1 MNAVLCSGDSF
12 SKTFEALICAANCL
26 IPDLHEAQKKRTS
39 KCAPDEMDQVFPPSK
54 GCTLESTPPRAPL
67 SMARPPWQREK
78 ENRLTWCRGKRASCR
93 LLLVEKKWETD
104 QNPEGCRLR
113 ATIPR
118 TGSLTGGSPVA
129 VQPEHA
135 IHEYPRWQDTPL
147 TPHFWWSARY
157 PNGTPQ
163 SATRMEKA

>member
-1 MNAVLCSGDSF
+1 MQLCVRVTASPRH
-12 SKTFEALICAANCL
+12 SKRLSVQQTVSSQICMQPRRKEHPMVRPTRWIRCFLRRFALWSRHLRERHCPC
-26 IPDLHEAQKKRTS
+26 H
-39 KCAPDEMDQVFPPSK
+39 
-54 GCTLESTPPRAPL
+54 
-67 SMARPPWQREK
+67 ARLGNGEK

-104 QNPEGCRLR
+104 QNPGGCRLS

-118 TGSLTGGSPVA
+118 TGSLTGGSPVS

-135 IHEYPRWQDTPL
+135 IHECTRWQDTPL